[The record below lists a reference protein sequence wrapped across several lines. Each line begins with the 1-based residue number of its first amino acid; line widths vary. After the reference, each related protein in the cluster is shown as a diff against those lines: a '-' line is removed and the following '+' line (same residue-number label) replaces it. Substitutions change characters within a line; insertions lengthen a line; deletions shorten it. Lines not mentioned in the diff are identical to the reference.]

1 MSSVATTLASSKRAM
16 QYTSDYDYWFV
27 LGKTTPWIDEDAPP
41 HPSSSF
47 ITLPEAA
54 YFVYAHTNR
63 IVYPSQNG
71 VVRTNI
77 GSFSYANTEGSAANL
92 ASLNGSYVFTEG
104 LVLPSKLPEGF
115 TYRALG
121 IAANVQFK
129 QPVTRNVG
137 ALATSANV
145 LSYDLEWVSF
155 FRKIEPQY
163 HDSHNLRIIRRF

>member
-27 LGKTTPWIDEDAPP
+27 LGKTTPWIDEDAAP

-54 YFVYAHTNR
+54 YFVYVHTNR

-71 VVRTNI
+71 SVRTNI
-77 GSFSYANTEGSAANL
+77 GSFSYANGNNAASL

-104 LVLPSKLPEGF
+104 LVLPNKLPEGF

-121 IAANVQFK
+121 IAANVEFR
-129 QPVTRNVG
+129 QPIPRNIG
-137 ALATSANV
+137 AMTANANV

-155 FRKIEPQY
+155 FKKIEPQY